1 MHRTVGGGRRMLGT
15 MLFMATMIGIGSAVL
30 TMVLTPTLQ
39 HYFWTRQRYTERRF
53 AAIEALNTL
62 AAEVCVAL
70 EALEEM
76 GGDQRKSFLTR
87 RYRISM
93 DIEGLFSGRAYHRCL
108 PFMNHLFQWCSLS
121 EVGDRATR
129 TQLAQQVFDAHM
141 NAVRVL
147 YWDMGIPPRGPWRR
161 VVFHAREPVDIE
173 HTPRE

>member
-1 MHRTVGGGRRMLGT
+1 MLGT

-76 GGDQRKSFLTR
+76 GGD
-87 RYRISM
+87 
-93 DIEGLFSGRAYHRCL
+93 
-108 PFMNHLFQWCSLS
+108 
-121 EVGDRATR
+121 
-129 TQLAQQVFDAHM
+129 
-141 NAVRVL
+141 
-147 YWDMGIPPRGPWRR
+147 
-161 VVFHAREPVDIE
+161 
-173 HTPRE
+173 